1 MKAFLFKKLFLSVII
16 VWLTAACT
24 SEGEPGFRSLP
35 YLQNPAPDAMTLVW
49 FSKDNNPGQLLT
61 NE

>member
-1 MKAFLFKKLFLSVII
+1 MKAFLFKKLILSVII
-16 VWLTAACT
+16 GWLTAACT
-24 SEGEPGFRSLP
+24 SEQESDFRVLP

-49 FSKDNNPGQLLT
+49 FSEDNNPGQLLT